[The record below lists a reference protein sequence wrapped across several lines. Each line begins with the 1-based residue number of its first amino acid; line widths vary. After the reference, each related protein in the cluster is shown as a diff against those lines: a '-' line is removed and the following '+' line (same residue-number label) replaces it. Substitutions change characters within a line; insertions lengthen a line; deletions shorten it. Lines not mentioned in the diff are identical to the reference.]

1 MNVTVE
7 KPTGQNKHWFLSI
20 KEEDADKDFMAF
32 IPICTKNVFTKSFTT
47 VPQSLI
53 SWSPKDAKEYLR
65 NIEQVLMEFLFP
77 NLYVISD
84 RSLLQGMVLSLI
96 PENELNGHKP
106 FEATTEDWQKYISQ
120 KESRSL

>member
-1 MNVTVE
+1 MYVTVE
-7 KPTGQNKHWFLSI
+7 KQKGQNKHWSLSI

-84 RSLLQGMVLSLI
+84 RSLLQEMVLSLI
-96 PENELNGHKP
+96 PKDKLNGHKP
-106 FEATTEDWQKYISQ
+106 FEATTEDWQEYILQ
-120 KESRSL
+120 NRK